1 MPGYLKTEQESF
13 SRLALFL
20 THLQIISTEK
30 IRGGKKVKTSF
41 FQVKKTQV
49 YSLFTLIL
57 VWKEQSSSTSWLE
70 DTMNKSR
77 SLAGR

>member
-20 THLQIISTEK
+20 THLQIISIEK
-30 IRGGKKVKTSF
+30 IRGEKIKTSF